1 MTNEVQL
8 NIPQHENPVS
18 GEVATATETKAPEP
32 TTTKEDTALS
42 PKFAA
47 LAKKAKAAYQAQAQ
61 LKAEKASLEAKRK
74 EIDEFSK
81 YKQEATSNP
90 LKALEALGWKYD
102 DLVNFVLNDQQP
114 TSDQKLSRVEQQL
127 EAFKREQEA
136 KEQGRLEQERLS
148 AQKQYEET
156 IDAFKSRVSQHVT
169 SNSEKYELIN
179 LHEAQDLIFDTIEE
193 YFNKT
198 NQVMDIAKAAEL
210 VENYL
215 ENQFETTFQKSK
227 KVQSKLAPKKEE
239 PQPQSQN
246 KSTSVSLNNQ
256 VSASSAAPGY
266 LPPKTEQERIQRALA
281 KLAGG

>member
-1 MTNEVQL
+1 MSTEATL
-8 NIPQHENPVS
+8 NIPAMANPIS
-18 GEVATATETKAPEP
+18 GETQAPETP
-32 TTTKEDTALS
+32 APQAVEPPKEDPALS

-61 LKAEKASLEAKRK
+61 LKAEKAALEAKRK

-102 DLVNFVLNDQQP
+102 DLVNFVLNDQKP
-114 TSDQKLSRVEQQL
+114 TESQKLTQVEQRL
-127 EAFKREQEA
+127 EALQREQEER
-136 KEQGRLEQERLS
+136 EQKRIQIEQEA
-148 AQKQYEET
+148 AQRQYAET
-156 IDAFKSRVSQHVT
+156 IDAFKSKVASHVSE
-169 SNSEKYELIN
+169 NSEKYELIQ
-179 LHEAQDLIFDTIEE
+179 LHDAQELIFDTIEE

-215 ENQFETTFQKSK
+215 ESQFETTFTKAK
-227 KVQSKLAPKKEE
+227 KLQGKFGKKEE
-239 PQPQSQN
+239 APQPQSKPQ
-246 KSTSVSLNNQ
+246 STSVSLNNA
-256 VSASSAAPGY
+256 VTSSSAAPGY

-281 KLAGG
+281 KLQGG